1 MIITSLA
8 RYPTRSDDQCASV
21 NVFQYV
27 YLFPRI
33 MYFFSPCTYLYR
45 NLILYSSILIGPL
58 KPSVYRYTV
67 KNIPIGCHKQ
77 TNLNLNSTCLDPK
90 KYHEEFT
97 GGVLQKVLSGSTL
110 KLGGIKNRPK
120 TTSRCTAAVILWLVF
135 FSLVQ
140 WDTTHLNDK
149 FNWKF

>member
-45 NLILYSSILIGPL
+45 NLILYSLILIGPL
-58 KPSVYRYTV
+58 KPCVYRYTV

-77 TNLNLNSTCLDPK
+77 TNLNSTCLDPK

-110 KLGGIKNRPK
+110 KLGGIKNRPFFVIPSLAK
-120 TTSRCTAAVILWLVF
+120 LLFNVNGNTAVNMFRL
-135 FSLVQ
+135 
-140 WDTTHLNDK
+140 HRKLNAT
-149 FNWKF
+149 FW